1 MIRNTAILFKIFLYS
16 ISLIFFG
23 ACTFGSVGDSRTE
36 EAKMLQRLLT
46 LFSERPSSF
55 RTYLYYTDDQQD
67 SNIGTFDVIS
77 GATTYSLQLQ
87 TGSRIGWDGISI
99 RVNPNPVPTMPGQ
112 TRTLDVTDP
121 NEHSA
126 HSHTPYTVPLDLPE
140 TSPYGQEYGT
150 PAFNDTSLDTITE
163 TILTGDVH
171 TSAAP
176 LIAGVPSGYLASVKY
191 KINSINLT
199 FQITAPVVRTV
210 RLQMSSFVL
219 ELFPRC
225 RFDIVPEKLG
235 SFPATWKSNGIFQ
248 DQSGTSI
255 LNTIAGLT
263 NPVDINPYQNVN
275 LYNLI
280 LANLRQ
286 QDKVLYQTGCSLF

>member
-1 MIRNTAILFKIFLYS
+1 MIRNTAILFRIFVYA

-23 ACTFGSVGDSRTE
+23 TCTFGSVGDSSKE

-46 LFSERPSSF
+46 LYSERPSSF

-67 SNIGTFDVIS
+67 SNIGNFDVIS

-87 TGSRIGWDGISI
+87 SGSQIVWDGISI
-99 RVNPNPVPTMPGQ
+99 RVNPNPVPTVPGQ

-121 NEHSA
+121 NEHSTQ
-126 HSHTPYTVPLDLPE
+126 SHTPYTVPLDLPE

-150 PAFNDTSLDTITE
+150 AKFSDTSLNTITE

-171 TSAAP
+171 TSSAP
-176 LIAGVPSGYLASVKY
+176 LITGIPSGYLASVKY
-191 KINSINLT
+191 KINSVNLT
-199 FQITAPVVRTV
+199 FQITAPVAKTV

-235 SFPATWKSNGIFQ
+235 SFPVTWKSNGIFQ

-263 NPVDINPYQNVN
+263 SPVDINPYQNVN

-280 LANLRQ
+280 LANLQQ
-286 QDKVLYQTGCSLF
+286 QDRVLYQTGCSLF